1 MARLR
6 FSRDRTNTPDKLSG
20 AFLPAPDEEFS
31 AIIKVAEDGY
41 VPEGVTSRA
50 RMGER
55 IFTATLSAPDVERL
69 QNDPRVVSIEPSRR
83 LRSPDS

>member
-1 MARLR
+1 MAGLN
-6 FSRDRTNTPDKLSG
+6 FSRVKAAIPSKLSG
-20 AFLPAPDEEFS
+20 VFRSAPSEELT

-55 IFTATLSAPDVERL
+55 IFTATLSPRDLDRL
-69 QNDPRVVSIEPSRR
+69 EKDPRVVSVEPSRR
-83 LRSPDS
+83 LRSPDA

>member
-1 MARLR
+1 MPRLS
-6 FSRDRTNTPDKLSG
+6 FSRVKAAIPSKLSG
-20 AFLPAPDEEFS
+20 AFRSAPDDELT

-55 IFTATLSAPDVERL
+55 IFTATLSARDVDRL
-69 QNDPRVVSIEPSRR
+69 QKDPRVVSVEPSRR
-83 LRSPDS
+83 LRSPES